1 LKDREDSGE
10 FIDNILD
17 NYNVD
22 PGRVYL
28 TGPRLGGYGT
38 WNMAMMYPEY
48 FAAIA
53 PMCGGGIV
61 DEAHNLRNMPVWV
74 FQGAKD
80 NSIPL
85 ENNRRMVDAVKAAG
99 GDLKFTIYPNM
110 GHDCWTASYN
120 NQELYDWFLSHR
132 KVGRR

>member
-53 PMCGGGIV
+53 PMC
-61 DEAHNLRNMPVWV
+61 
-74 FQGAKD
+74 
-80 NSIPL
+80 
-85 ENNRRMVDAVKAAG
+85 
-99 GDLKFTIYPNM
+99 
-110 GHDCWTASYN
+110 
-120 NQELYDWFLSHR
+120 
-132 KVGRR
+132 